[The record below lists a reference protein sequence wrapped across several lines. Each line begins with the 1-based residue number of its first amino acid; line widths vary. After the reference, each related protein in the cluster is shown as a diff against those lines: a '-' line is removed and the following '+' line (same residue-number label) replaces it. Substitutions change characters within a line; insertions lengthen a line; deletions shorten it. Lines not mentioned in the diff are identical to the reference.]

1 MDGKPPVVENKLD
14 ANHFSHDIEAIIEQI
29 WHTFKGATSREE
41 IREMV
46 AEAAS
51 DYENVRIRTY
61 VPIFLYRNVVQRL
74 RNDPDRHQCGEVPEA
89 YNKSAASPSIST
101 RQERVEQ
108 VELFENL
115 GVRLSEPTSEVNGR
129 L

>member
-1 MDGKPPVVENKLD
+1 LDGKPPVVENKLD

-51 DYENVRIRTY
+51 EYEDVRIRTY
-61 VPIFLYRNVVQRL
+61 VPIFVHRDVIQRL
-74 RNDPDRHQCGEVPEA
+74 RNVPDRRQSGEVPDA
-89 YNKSAASPSIST
+89 YNKSAASPSISA
-101 RQERVEQ
+101 RQERIAQ